1 MVNITVQDVKDHLG
15 YDLTDEMV
23 ERKIK
28 RLMDVADAYLTGA
41 IGKDF
46 PTDDPRIKELALV
59 VVADMYENRS
69 LVSGKVSNQTRQ
81 LVNDF
86 CLQLRLELARASEGV
101 D

>member
-28 RLMDVADAYLTGA
+28 RLMNVADAYLRGA

-46 PTDDPRIKELALV
+46 PEDDSRVKELALIV
-59 VVADMYENRS
+59 IADMYEDRS
-69 LVSGKVSNQTRQ
+69 LTSGKVSNQTRQ

>member
-28 RLMDVADAYLTGA
+28 RLMGVADAYLTGA

-46 PTDDPRIKELALV
+46 PIDDPRVKELALIV
-59 VVADMYENRS
+59 IADLYENRS

-86 CLQLRLELARASEGV
+86 SLQLRLELARASEGV

>member
-23 ERKIK
+23 ERKIQS
-28 RLMDVADAYLTGA
+28 LITVADAYLTGA
-41 IGKDF
+41 IGEGF
-46 PTDDPRIKELALV
+46 PEKDPRIKELALV